1 MTTTTN
7 RPTFIIMAVSGKG
20 KNTRFL
26 EIGAL
31 WQNKGET
38 KGYNGG
44 INRLPIDLADL
55 DNLVLVEPYSTSD
68 DESNT
73 TH

>member
-1 MTTTTN
+1 MTKTTN
-7 RPTFIIMAVSGKG
+7 RPAFIIMAVSGKG

-31 WQNKGET
+31 WQNKGEKT
-38 KGYNGG
+38 GFNGG

-55 DNLVLVEPYSTSD
+55 DNLVLVEPYSKTED
-68 DESNT
+68 DSCT